1 MLARVAARSLRPY
14 SAPVQ
19 NLLPHSISRSYAKH
33 NKPKRPNDYKPH
45 PNYILPN
52 RHGLEAQRPLGP
64 VSAGTGPSFAASSPE
79 SNHQSSNPTSQDAS
93 VLEAAEPSRPNI
105 ERSSTNEEYIP
116 PALNPTESN
125 TNAENSTPQNGLT
138 KEQDFRPLPDLTRG
152 IPSTLDSEMAEAA
165 SAARADSKGLKIAED
180 PLQSAGGREGG
191 DLPKTEYISSIERRK
206 SRVAKYMYAGFLG
219 MSIVGTIYLGRNW
232 DTEEEERKHPE
243 APSGWG
249 FGLFYNR
256 ASARLRDILDYY
268 NEPSFTRLLPDPD
281 PAWAR
286 PYTLVLS
293 LEDLLVHSE
302 WTRENGWRT
311 AKRPG
316 VDYFLRYLNQYYE
329 LVIFTSVPSMIGEPI
344 IRRLDPFR
352 VVMWPLFREA
362 TRFKQGQYIK
372 VSPAHRRFE
381 RETYH
386 GHQDLSFLNRD
397 LSKVIMIDT
406 VAAHAKMQPENAIIL
421 PKWKGDLQDKELVS
435 LIPFLEYAATMDFDD
450 TRKVLKS
457 FEGKHIPAEFAQ
469 REAIARERFQKE
481 WAEEQAKRPRRS
493 AVGLLGNAL
502 GIKPSDAVF
511 DGMNQGFSRGFDEG
525 KTYQDQVRERGQKNY
540 EMFEKEIRE
549 NGEKWLQEMA
559 QEEEKMKGEAMKGW
573 KSSMLGPFGSSRE
586 GS

>member
-33 NKPKRPNDYKPH
+33 NKPKRPNDYRPH
-45 PNYILPN
+45 PNYIPPN
-52 RHGLEAQRPLGP
+52 RHGPEAQRPLGP
-64 VSAGTGPSFAASSPE
+64 VSAAIGPSFAASPPE
-79 SNHQSSNPTSQDAS
+79 RNHQSSNPTSQDDS
-93 VLEAAEPSRPNI
+93 VFEAAESSRPKIVRSSTNEEHIPPAVDPTESNTNAKNSTPQNEIKQEQNFRSLPDLTSRPNV
-105 ERSSTNEEYIP
+105 ERSSTNEEYIS
-116 PALNPTESN
+116 PAVDPTESN
-125 TNAENSTPQNGLT
+125 TNAENSTPQNEI
-138 KEQDFRPLPDLTRG
+138 KQEQDFRSLPDLTRG

-362 TRFKQGQYIK
+362 TRFKKGQYIK
-372 VSPAHRRFE
+372 VSPAHRRF
-381 RETYH
+381 
-386 GHQDLSFLNRD
+386 
-397 LSKVIMIDT
+397 
-406 VAAHAKMQPENAIIL
+406 
-421 PKWKGDLQDKELVS
+421 
-435 LIPFLEYAATMDFDD
+435 
-450 TRKVLKS
+450 
-457 FEGKHIPAEFAQ
+457 
-469 REAIARERFQKE
+469 
-481 WAEEQAKRPRRS
+481 
-493 AVGLLGNAL
+493 
-502 GIKPSDAVF
+502 
-511 DGMNQGFSRGFDEG
+511 
-525 KTYQDQVRERGQKNY
+525 
-540 EMFEKEIRE
+540 
-549 NGEKWLQEMA
+549 
-559 QEEEKMKGEAMKGW
+559 
-573 KSSMLGPFGSSRE
+573 
-586 GS
+586 